1 MRSDYMIDSVKKDGN
16 SLENIRPYEM
26 KQVEFNTLGAAF
38 AGLCTLVSKLHR

>member
-1 MRSDYMIDSVKKDGN
+1 MIEPVKKDGN

-26 KQVEFNTLGAAF
+26 KQVELNTIAAAI